1 MAKNT
6 TMASASSK
14 TVAAVA
20 KTATTV
26 DTETVEAVKEAFKAK
41 HERDIQL
48 GDETIQLTINNDK
61 AWNDKDDDGKLALLE
76 LAETTFKK
84 VSVADP
90 GISVLV
96 KKMTTNAEFM
106 AEVDVLLQAER
117 VKKASPVRLLA
128 FLYRIYT
135 KAEMDGMPMPGYD
148 EEHAKDTPYKA
159 DKRSIKAGTGEP
171 ITTVWIND
179 LASTMPQ
186 GKVAD
191 QDLDDLS
198 KEKAAPGSIARFKG
212 MKKADFADLKS
223 GATAD
228 RNSLRSLLRRSIK
241 MHHQWNAVAKLNSV
255 GIRWIKGS
263 ASKGIKMP
271 TKLGIG
277 NDLGTN
283 FTLVSSGPKPI
294 WIYDGEDSSEGRDFS
309 VTQLNAFQPSKIMK
323 AEDETMM
330 TALLATAGKGSDDD
344 SGTDT
349 EGTGED
355 DTAEQAITFGQR
367 LAHFFGKV
375 ENKATI
381 TKAMAAYKKDATGAD
396 WMELIQELDKAI
408 HPLAEKT
415 RNTYVAIQNAKLAN
429 ADNEAEAEVEAVA

>member
-6 TMASASSK
+6 TLKASASSQ

-26 DTETVEAVKEAFKAK
+26 DSELVNSVKEAFKEK
-41 HERDIQL
+41 HDRDVQL
-48 GDETIQLTINNDK
+48 GDETIQLTIDNDK
-61 AWNDKDDDGKLALLE
+61 SWNEKDGDQKLALIE

-90 GISVLV
+90 GITVLV

-106 AEVDVLLQAER
+106 AEVDVLLNAER

-128 FLYRIYT
+128 YLYRVFT

-148 EEHAKDTPYKA
+148 EKHAESTIYKA

-171 ITTVWIND
+171 ITTVWVND

-223 GATAD
+223 RATSD
-228 RNSLRSLLRRSIK
+228 RNGLRSLLRRTIK
-241 MHHQWNAVAKLNSV
+241 MHHQWAAVAKLNSV

-263 ASKGIKMP
+263 AANGIKMP

-323 AEDETMM
+323 GEDETMM

-355 DTAEQAITFGQR
+355 DTAEQALSFAQR
-367 LAHFFGKV
+367 VSHFFGKV
-375 ENKATI
+375 ENKAAI

-396 WMELIQELDKAI
+396 WIELIQELDKAI
-408 HPLAEKT
+408 HPMAEKT
-415 RNTYVAIQNAKLAN
+415 RSVHVAIQNAKLAN
-429 ADNEAEAEVEAVA
+429 ADNEAEEEAVA